1 MINLESRGPRL
12 FSSIGTERGRCQV
25 SATSLPFFDA
35 ILIHEDSAARDG
47 IIPKSLAAGDSSG
60 ET

>member
-1 MINLESRGPRL
+1 MIDFECRGVRL
-12 FSSIGTERGRCQV
+12 SSSIGTEREMSGFGN
-25 SATSLPFFDA
+25 LPSFLHA
-35 ILIHEDSAARDG
+35 ILVHEGSAVRDG